1 MKHVL
6 IAKYDAL
13 VQMANIH
20 RNMQHDKS
28 VARQMTHRTFLV
40 DKVYGVSHNGTSMTM
55 YSYARVNEDS
65 VPGYLRLSLDEFS
78 EDDQSYQLEVQGSY
92 IALCR
97 EIEALKEQIKDEFIG
112 STVIRLGIA
121 DEGTEDTEVEITD
134 VNFDLELSFA
144 IKGRTLTHVL
154 SHRYF
159 A

>member
-28 VARQMTHRTFLV
+28 VSRQMTHITYLV
-40 DKVYGVSHNGTSMTM
+40 DKVYGVSYNGTGMTM
-55 YSYARVNEDS
+55 YSYARVNEDAT
-65 VPGYLRLSLDEFS
+65 PGYIRLSLDEFS

-97 EIEALKEQIKDEFIG
+97 EIEILKEQINDEFIG
-112 STVIRLGIA
+112 TTVIKLGIA
-121 DEGTEDTEVEITD
+121 DEGSEDTEVEITG
-134 VNFDLELSFA
+134 VNFDLELCFA
-144 IKGRTLTHVL
+144 IKGRTLVHVL